1 LKWIEDVK
9 TKGYNDAQIREYLQ
23 KQGYKQDVISSLL
36 GSKASSSPTA
46 TTMPHKFS
54 KPFLIGIYLGS
65 FIVIIIL
72 FVVGLF
78 AIKTINTIYDEEYT
92 KNIDLEYPSGVTA
105 PNVPQNTT
113 VYDVSPVLP
122 GRNNSQPLQNNTREN
137 KVMDALDYCINNT
150 FYSFLTY
157 LSANKI
163 VSSNLEQTS
172 GGASS
177 NSSLVNSNIVS
188 LPSYNI
194 RLPKAS
200 IITLLS
206 NYMTNQIKPC
216 MVRKVNLEV
225 RSIQLNISI
234 IDATFFINTTLLGSE
249 GVRYSGYRTETP
261 E

>member
-36 GSKASSSPTA
+36 GSKASSSSTA
-46 TTMPHKFS
+46 TKMSHKFS

-65 FIVIIIL
+65 FIVIVIL

-92 KNIDLEYPSGVTA
+92 KSIDTEFPSGVTA
-105 PNVPQNTT
+105 PSAPQNST
-113 VYDVSPVLP
+113 VYAVSPVLP
-122 GRNNSQPLQNNTREN
+122 GRNNSQPLQNMTREN
-137 KVMDALDYCINNT
+137 KVIDALDYCMNNT
-150 FYSFLTY
+150 FYSFLNY
-157 LSANKI
+157 LSTSKI
-163 VSSNLEQTS
+163 ASPNIEQTS
-172 GGASS
+172 GEASS
-177 NSSLVNSNIVS
+177 NSSSANSNVVS

-206 NYMTNQIKPC
+206 NYMTTQIKPC
-216 MVRKVNLEV
+216 MVKKVNLEV

-234 IDATFFINTTLLGSE
+234 TDNTFFLNATILGSE